1 MTATEEAVLLDP
13 DAHERLG
20 GEPWHEARVR
30 DGVASIVGAA
40 EDAFDG
46 AHWPT
51 DPRDELAAPVES
63 LYFGTAGIA
72 WALHRLGSSL
82 DTGAIV
88 EGALERYRTAP
99 DLANE
104 GRAHPPSLL
113 MGETGILLAAGAV
126 DPAAADR
133 GRLAELVAANRDSDV
148 RELMWGS
155 PGTIVAA
162 RAVGLDELADESAAV
177 LAAAWEEDGL
187 WTQELYGTT
196 SRYVG
201 PGHGFAGCVHAL
213 RGFLPDEELR
223 ARSLPVLEGWARRVG
238 HRVNWV
244 PTEGWTP
251 GRPMRVQWCHGAP
264 GMVITLG
271 DLMPLDLALGGGEL
285 TWQAGPLAKGPG
297 LCHGTAGNGY
307 AFLRLFALTGDKLWL
322 DRARRFAMH
331 ALAQVEAATAPR
343 HGLFTGDEGAALY
356 AQACIDLDPRFP
368 GIDLW

>member
-1 MTATEEAVLLDP
+1 VTATEEAVLLES
-13 DAHERLG
+13 DAHEPLAD
-20 GEPWHEARVR
+20 EPWREGRVR
-30 DGVASIVGAA
+30 DAVAAIVRAA

-63 LYFGTAGIA
+63 VYFGTAGMA

-82 DTGAIV
+82 DAARIV
-88 EGALERYRTAP
+88 AGALERYREAP

-104 GRAHPPSLL
+104 DLAHPPSLL
-113 MGETGILLAAGAV
+113 MGETGILLAAAAV
-126 DPAAADR
+126 GSDAGDSI
-133 GRLAELVAANRDSDV
+133 RLGELVAANRDSEA

-162 RAVGLDELADESAAV
+162 RRAGLDGLADESAAV
-177 LAAAWEEDGL
+177 LEAAWPADGL
-187 WTQELYGTT
+187 WTQELYGRTD
-196 SRYVG
+196 RYVG

-213 RGFLPDEELR
+213 RGHLSDDELR
-223 ARSLPVLEGWARRVG
+223 ERALPVLEGFALRDG
-238 HRVNWV
+238 ELVNWV
-244 PTEGWTP
+244 PVEGWAE
-251 GRPMRVQWCHGAP
+251 GRPLRVQWCHGAP
-264 GMVITLG
+264 GMVITVG

-285 TWQAGPLAKGPG
+285 TWHAGPLAKGPG

-307 AFLRLFALTGDKLWL
+307 AFLRLFALTGDELWL
-322 DRARRFAMH
+322 DRARRFAVH
-331 ALAQVEAATAPR
+331 ALAQVAAAEAPR
-343 HGLFTGDEGAALY
+343 HGLFTGDIGAALY